1 MNLKNMIGRK
11 HTKQHILGQ
20 YMTTEDVAY
29 NMCQCFATDK
39 KIWKVFDP
47 ACGDGVLLEA
57 AILTLLENGISSDS
71 IYIVGFDIDNEM
83 IIKAKKRLEKFS
95 RNNGPKIHLK
105 CCNTLEILKD
115 NEKYKDE
122 CGLLKD
128 INIVIGNPPY
138 GKNIEV
144 IFFEECCRYFNGRA
158 ELVFLMPMSFVDVVK
173 DVNYII
179 LKGRPL
185 GVTTGHVIV
194 HHTCGDSYSRKRQ
207 RGSLEEV
214 NGFSVLTGL
223 KLYAVGDGIPPQSA
237 EVVKTKPFSSG
248 TYIPGW
254 LPCLRTGDIK
264 KYSYTKGRLWVNY
277 GKHLAHPKELER
289 FDGPRLFVRRVP
301 IWSDKT
307 LGATFLNETVLCAG
321 DVLVIKHSENNTEL
335 LHGLCVYLNSV
346 EVSEFIISHR
356 PSVGH
361 RDSFPKISAKDIAQI
376 FREILPSESTLREY
390 AKLYPE
396 GKCNEKTN

>member
-1 MNLKNMIGRK
+1 MSLKNMIERK

-20 YMTTEDVAY
+20 YMTTEDVAH
-29 NMCQCFATDK
+29 NMCQFFETDK
-39 KIWKVFDP
+39 KIWKIFDP

-57 AILTLLENGISSDS
+57 AALTLLEDGISSDN

-83 IIKAKKRLEKFS
+83 IIKAQKRLEKFAIEKGV
-95 RNNGPKIHLK
+95 RIFLK
-105 CCNTLEILKD
+105 CCDTLKVLKN
-115 NEKYKDE
+115 NESYKYEND
-122 CGLLKD
+122 LLND

-144 IFFEECCRYFNGRA
+144 VFFEECCRYFNSRA
-158 ELVFLMPMSFVDVVK
+158 ELVFLMPISFVDVVK
-173 DVNYII
+173 EVSYTV

-185 GVTTGHVIV
+185 GVTTGHVII
-194 HHTCGDSYSRKRQ
+194 HHNCGNSYSRKRQ

-223 KLYAVGDGIPPQSA
+223 KLYAVGDGMPPQSA
-237 EVVKTKPFSSG
+237 EVVKEKPYSSA

-254 LPCLRTGDIK
+254 LPCLRTGDIQ

-307 LGATFLNETVLCAG
+307 LGVTFLNETVLCAG
-321 DVLVIKHSENNTEL
+321 DVLIIKHAENNTEL
-335 LHGLCVYLNSV
+335 LHGLCVYLNST
-346 EVSEFIISHR
+346 EVSDFIISHR

-376 FREILPSESTLREY
+376 FREILPSETNLREY

-396 GKCNEKTN
+396 GKYYEKIN